1 MKRIILIL
9 ALCCLRDAASFTTRD
24 IRRPSGTSFKLQI
37 RAKPDFID
45 VDIDDGS
52 PSSNRDDEKGR
63 AGVTGANLFRP
74 NAGDQEEEKESSG
87 GLLGGIV
94 NTISKVFGGPTSEK
108 QSLAARKKQ
117 ERKNEMDTAIDSI
130 FDEVGGGRGLTG
142 GLLKAAAKS
151 VGGIISEMASDYS
164 SDIIEIQELVIAEV
178 EQDSKASFIVGT
190 EVRAGAPFS
199 SSSYSTSVNGVT
211 TKRMSYIMPVAGSKG
226 QAQAEVEAS
235 ERGGTITI
243 QQLTLSN
250 GISRTTIISPGGR
263 GGGGRGG
270 DRGPSGGS
278 GDVID
283 VEAI

>member
-1 MKRIILIL
+1 MKRTILIL
-9 ALCCLRDAASFTTRD
+9 ALCCLRDAASFTTRAM
-24 IRRPSGTSFKLQI
+24 RCPSGTSSKLQI

-45 VDIDDGS
+45 VDIDDGF

-63 AGVTGANLFRP
+63 AGATGANLFRP

-94 NTISKVFGGPTSEK
+94 NTISKVFGGPKSEK
-108 QSLAARKKQ
+108 QSLAARKKK
-117 ERKNEMDTAIDSI
+117 ERKNEMDTAIDNI

-151 VGGIISEMASDYS
+151 VGGIIQDMASDYS

-190 EVRAGAPFS
+190 QVRAGAPFS

-235 ERGGTITI
+235 ESGGTITI